1 MSTQYR
7 THARK
12 IKQGSTLEFE
22 GWIDMAIEA
31 KGYKSVAY
39 YAQRTQVDGALHSE
53 NTVRQYCSF
62 ILNGIN
68 LFGSREKL
76 ETAYDLAFEYRSIVE
91 LRSFITA
98 TTKQRGLSKNA
109 STSTAKKAPKKVETK
124 SVRKAMRDAGVPA
137 SKIELVMFA
146 LTSK

>member
-98 TTKQRGLSKNA
+98 TTKQRGLSKN
-109 STSTAKKAPKKVETK
+109 TSTVKKAPKKVETK

>member
-1 MSTQYR
+1 MTQYR
-7 THARK
+7 THASK
-12 IKQGSTLEFE
+12 IKKGSTLEFE

-39 YAQRTQVDGALHSE
+39 YAQRTQVDGAYHSE

-62 ILNGIN
+62 ILKGIE

-76 ETAYDLAFEYRSIVE
+76 EKAYDAKWEYRSIVE
-91 LRSFITA
+91 LRSLITA
-98 TTKQRGLSKNA
+98 KTKEANGESDDA
-109 STSTAKKAPKKVETK
+109 STVKKKKAPKKVETK
-124 SVRKAMRDAGVPA
+124 NVRKAMRDAGVPA

>member
-1 MSTQYR
+1 MTNYR
-7 THARK
+7 THASK
-12 IKQGSTLEFE
+12 IKKGSSLEFE

-31 KGYKSVAY
+31 KSYKSVAY

-53 NTVRQYCSF
+53 ETVRQYCSF
-62 ILNGIN
+62 ILVGIK

-76 ETAYDLAFEYRSIVE
+76 EKAYDSNFEYRSIVE
-91 LRSFITA
+91 LRKLITS
-98 TTKQRGLSKNA
+98 TTKERGLSKD
-109 STSTAKKAPKKVETK
+109 STGTAKKAPKKVDTK

>member
-7 THARK
+7 IHARK
-12 IKQGSTLEFE
+12 IKQGSSLEFE

-62 ILNGIN
+62 ILNGIS

-76 ETAYDLAFEYRSIVE
+76 ETAYDLAYEYRSIVE
-91 LRSFITA
+91 LRSFITS
-98 TTKQRGLSKNA
+98 TTKQRGLSKN
-109 STSTAKKAPKKVETK
+109 TSTAKKAPKKVETK
-124 SVRKAMRDAGVPA
+124 NVRKAMRDAGVPA

>member
-1 MSTQYR
+1 MTNYR
-7 THARK
+7 IHASK

-53 NTVRQYCSF
+53 DTVRQYCSF
-62 ILNGIN
+62 IIKGIE

-76 ETAYDLAFEYRSIVE
+76 TKAYDATWEYRSIVR
-91 LRSFITA
+91 LRSFITSA
-98 TTKQRGLSKNA
+98 TKERGLSKNT

-124 SVRKAMRDAGVPA
+124 NVRKAMRDAGVPA

>member
-1 MSTQYR
+1 MTQYR
-7 THARK
+7 IHAAK
-12 IKQGSTLEFE
+12 IAKGSTIAFD

-31 KGYKSVAY
+31 SKYKSVAY
-39 YAQRTQVDGALHSE
+39 YAQRSQVDNSLHSE

-62 ILNGIN
+62 IIKGIE
-68 LFGSREKL
+68 LFGSRSAMVS
-76 ETAYDLAFEYRSIVE
+76 AYDKDYSYRDITS
-91 LRSFITA
+91 LRSFITRS
-98 TTKQRGLSKNA
+98 TNERGLSKNT

-124 SVRKAMRDAGVPA
+124 NVRKAMRDAGVPA